1 MNIINRA
8 RGTDKT
14 TSLIYT
20 SYVTGY
26 PIVTCSAQRVNNI
39 KHMAEEMQVKV
50 NAFSVH
56 DWQTYM
62 KRCYPDGH
70 VLIDDPDGH
79 VLIDDADAILEA
91 ALSAFLGGANIMAC
105 TMAIPCI
112 DRQIKNQAAEEKNGK
127 GEE

>member
-70 VLIDDPDGH
+70 VLIDD
-79 VLIDDADAILEA
+79 ADAILEA